1 LSWDFDNKLASA
13 DIDANGTA
21 DVSFQYDA
29 LGRRVARTG
38 TGGSFVFV
46 QMDQQT
52 IADYPVGGAASTPT
66 YRYVY
71 ASYIDEP
78 VVRKGAGTGGTILY
92 YHRNQQYSITAIT
105 TSTGAVA
112 ERYAY
117 TAYGQATILDASA
130 SVLSSSAINNRYT
143 YTGRE
148 WDATLA
154 LHHFR
159 ARWMSPIAGRFL
171 SRDPIGYF
179 DRVGLYECGLR
190 LNALDPR
197 GLSVER
203 KLSCEEFLLNVE
215 FLDITGWPSDAKKQF
230 QGGAQVFCG
239 ACTPYQNYS
248 WNVNGRC
255 TICLGNA
262 TKYYSQEWEAA
273 IIHELTH
280 CEQSKC
286 FGKGAPSEVLPL
298 PLPPPRFGAPSD
310 KACFDCRSLE
320 GKAWQA
326 QCGHLFPDDAAKRN
340 QCIEAGKCYSC
351 KFACSQT
358 QGIVKKCKNVAFPN
372 FTPKEIPL
380 TSTPLTPP
388 IVPIDPPDYSK
399 LPLWNFPDPK
409 L

>member
-1 LSWDFDNKLASA
+1 
-13 DIDANGTA
+13 
-21 DVSFQYDA
+21 
-29 LGRRVARTG
+29 
-38 TGGSFVFV
+38 
-46 QMDQQT
+46 MDQPT
-52 IADYPVGGAASTPT
+52 IADYPVGVAASTPT
-66 YRYVY
+66 YRHVY

-78 VVRKGAGTGGTILY
+78 VVRKTAGTGGTLVY
-92 YHRNQQYSITAIT
+92 FHRNHQYSITAIT
-105 TSTGAVA
+105 TSAGAIS

-117 TAYGQATILDASA
+117 TAYGQPTILNASGTVISA
-130 SVLSSSAINNRYT
+130 TTLSNRYT

-148 WDATLA
+148 WDATLG
-154 LHHFR
+154 LYHFR
-159 ARWMSPIAGRFL
+159 ERWMSPIAGRFL

-273 IIHELTH
+273 LIHELTH

>member
-1 LSWDFDNKLASA
+1 MNNRTHGPTHELL
-13 DIDANGTA
+13 TA
-21 DVSFQYDA
+21 
-29 LGRRVARTG
+29 
-38 TGGSFVFV
+38 GGSFVFV
-46 QMDQQT
+46 QMDQPT
-52 IADYPVGGAASTPT
+52 IADYPVGVAASTPT
-66 YRYVY
+66 YRHVY

-78 VVRKGAGTGGTILY
+78 VVRKTAGTGGTLVY
-92 YHRNQQYSITAIT
+92 FHRNHQYSITAIT
-105 TSTGAVA
+105 TSAGAIS

-117 TAYGQATILDASA
+117 TAYGQPTILNASGTVISA
-130 SVLSSSAINNRYT
+130 TTLSNRYT

-148 WDATLA
+148 WDATLG
-154 LHHFR
+154 LYHFR
-159 ARWMSPIAGRFL
+159 ERWMSPIAGRFL

-273 IIHELTH
+273 LIHELTH